1 MSSRLTAAEL
11 TRARVFVD
19 AALDREEHGTLSE
32 DARTLQQQFW
42 TEIRA
47 HLCSNAMSTGL
58 EHLGQLTEDVMD
70 HKDGVVLRGTV
81 LALPAPPAANV
92 PSSTVPPA
100 PVPAEPPVPSSRESS
115 KGKKPA
121 RSKRKA
127 DDDDSTVN
135 PPSKK
140 SRSTSKSKKD
150 EKKGVVC
157 VPSAAF
163 ATLLDVNAMAPKYVR
178 AAIAAVLA
186 KVEAAGKK
194 PWRLAYPRHGCP
206 LWYDPDKFRHVH
218 RAHWRYWMSNRRAF
232 WEWEFHVPLDSKA
245 SQGNR
250 RKLKSRAVQALLVFT
265 SFCIETVNHE
275 GRSYD
280 GPLAEDLAT
289 LARKDKAR
297 YTATLENVLDP
308 SAIDNYGYPSVRSLL
323 ESTEALDPKVNEK
336 NRLSLPALARVRRDI
351 MSSVRP
357 MDTWAGSRTEEP
369 WKSLVNNYNIKQNQD
384 REDWSAFEDE
394 DDEDE
399 KPAEATED
407 ADPPAD
413 DEEVEDEEEADE
425 EESAEEEA
433 AEEEDDDEEEGDN
446 KEAVD

>member
-92 PSSTVPPA
+92 PS
-100 PVPAEPPVPSSRESS
+100 
-115 KGKKPA
+115 KKPA

-163 ATLLDVNAMAPKYVR
+163 ATLLDVNAKAPKYVR

-265 SFCIETVNHE
+265 SFCIET
-275 GRSYD
+275 
-280 GPLAEDLAT
+280 
-289 LARKDKAR
+289 
-297 YTATLENVLDP
+297 
-308 SAIDNYGYPSVRSLL
+308 
-323 ESTEALDPKVNEK
+323 
-336 NRLSLPALARVRRDI
+336 
-351 MSSVRP
+351 
-357 MDTWAGSRTEEP
+357 
-369 WKSLVNNYNIKQNQD
+369 
-384 REDWSAFEDE
+384 
-394 DDEDE
+394 
-399 KPAEATED
+399 
-407 ADPPAD
+407 
-413 DEEVEDEEEADE
+413 
-425 EESAEEEA
+425 
-433 AEEEDDDEEEGDN
+433 
-446 KEAVD
+446 

>member
-100 PVPAEPPVPSSRESS
+100 PVPAEPPVPLSRESS

-265 SFCIETVNHE
+265 SFCIET
-275 GRSYD
+275 
-280 GPLAEDLAT
+280 
-289 LARKDKAR
+289 
-297 YTATLENVLDP
+297 
-308 SAIDNYGYPSVRSLL
+308 
-323 ESTEALDPKVNEK
+323 
-336 NRLSLPALARVRRDI
+336 
-351 MSSVRP
+351 
-357 MDTWAGSRTEEP
+357 
-369 WKSLVNNYNIKQNQD
+369 
-384 REDWSAFEDE
+384 
-394 DDEDE
+394 
-399 KPAEATED
+399 
-407 ADPPAD
+407 
-413 DEEVEDEEEADE
+413 
-425 EESAEEEA
+425 
-433 AEEEDDDEEEGDN
+433 
-446 KEAVD
+446 